1 MNKRSAFKIFVLA
14 LFVSMI
20 IIFFK
25 FAESKDREKFDTAD
39 TTGCNEESPCVRI
52 CTENR
57 NEVVMNETSINFELT
72 NPLTNI
78 TSIFSV
84 LNGRPCEKMKILE
97 AQWKF
102 SSVSLQ
108 ECECNIFPRLTFW
121 LFAERIYFCE
131 RIVFLGERIL
141 SRNRRRKCKW
151 LWASMERIGLRW
163 QRCETLP

>member
-1 MNKRSAFKIFVLA
+1 MNKRSAFKIFVIA

-108 ECECNIFPRLTFW
+108 ECECNIFSRLTFW

-141 SRNRRRKCKW
+141 SRNRRRKCK
-151 LWASMERIGLRW
+151 
-163 QRCETLP
+163 